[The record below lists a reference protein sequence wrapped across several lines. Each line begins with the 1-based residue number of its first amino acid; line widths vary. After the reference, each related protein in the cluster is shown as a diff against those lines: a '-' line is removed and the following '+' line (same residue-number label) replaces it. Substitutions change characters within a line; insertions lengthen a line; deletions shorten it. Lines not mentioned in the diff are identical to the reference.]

1 MIPAAV
7 LIVAA
12 RTGLLRQLPAA
23 QVRNWLALATPSQ
36 AQLHKNEASNSPG
49 PRQLLVDVSV
59 IHEYDAGT
67 GIQRVTRSVLH
78 NLRVNPPPGFIVC
91 CVATTR
97 KSPYCYVDAIGKLT
111 SQQVTVDAGDVF
123 LGLDLAA
130 HLVPHKLSQ
139 LTRWKLSGAA
149 LHFVVYDMLPLTH
162 PAQFK
167 PARTRHF
174 RAWANTII
182 RLADSLLCISNSVQA
197 DLENWLSHNA
207 GLTSLQ
213 LPMHVIQLG
222 GDFDAVYRSETPK
235 LSADVLHILAK
246 LLDQRWALLVG
257 TIEPRKCHD
266 KVLDAFEIIWKS
278 NSAVSLVFVGR
289 SGWHTELLQQR
300 IKQHPELDKR
310 LYWIND
316 ANDTDLR
323 EFYKNASGVVLASL
337 AEGYGLPLNE
347 AIYYGKPLLVR
358 DIPVFREV
366 AGQAATYFVDDNPL
380 IFSAILQAWLSDIT
394 SPTSPQQIIPTATWK
409 ESTRGIVRA
418 LGIAAHNCS
427 DIPYEVL
434 K

>member
-7 LIVAA
+7 LIIAA
-12 RTGLLRQLPAA
+12 RTGLLGQLPAA
-23 QVRNWLALATPSQ
+23 QVRNWLTLAAPSPT
-36 AQLHKNEASNSPG
+36 QLPKNNAPNSPG

-91 CVATTR
+91 CVATTH
-97 KSPYCYVDAIGKLT
+97 KSPYCYVDATGKIT
-111 SQQVTVDAGDVF
+111 TEQVAVDAGDVF

-130 HLVPHKLSQ
+130 HLIPHKLGQ
-139 LTRWKLSGAA
+139 LTRWKLSGAT

-162 PAQFK
+162 SAQFK

-197 DLENWLSHNA
+197 DLENWLLHNA

-213 LPMHVIQLG
+213 LPMHIITLG
-222 GDFDAVYRSETPK
+222 GDFDAVHRSERPK
-235 LSADVLHILAK
+235 LSADVLHILTK
-246 LLDQRWALLVG
+246 LLDQRWVLLVG
-257 TIEPRKCHD
+257 TIEPRKCHG
-266 KVLDAFEIIWKS
+266 KVLDAFEILWKC
-278 NSAVSLVFVGR
+278 NSAVSLVLVGR

-300 IKQHPELDKR
+300 IKQHPELNKR

-316 ANDTDLR
+316 ANDSDLE
-323 EFYKNASGVVLASL
+323 EFYRNASGVVLASL

-366 AGQAATYFVDDNPL
+366 AGQAASYFVDDDPL
-380 IFSAILQAWLSDIT
+380 IFSATLQAWISDIT
-394 SPTSPQQIIPTATWK
+394 LPTSPQKIVPVTTW
-409 ESTRGIVRA
+409 EDSTKGIVRA
-418 LGIAAHNCS
+418 IGIAAHNCP
-427 DIPYEVL
+427 DIPHGVL